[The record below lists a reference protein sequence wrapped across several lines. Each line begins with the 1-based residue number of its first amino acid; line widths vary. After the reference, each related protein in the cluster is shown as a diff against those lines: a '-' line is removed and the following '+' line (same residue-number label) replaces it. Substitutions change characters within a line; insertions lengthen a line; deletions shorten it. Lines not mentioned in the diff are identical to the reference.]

1 MNLSYLS
8 SGGLGEKKELE
19 RDKFETRFTSTYN
32 ENQEQIIYDYFRVVP
47 TLRTHKFYLS
57 FTFVLYYYRISK
69 NPVAFEQRP
78 RSRCCSKKSSETESS
93 SIPNNSLPKG
103 NIRLYDYNLK

>member
-1 MNLSYLS
+1 MK
-8 SGGLGEKKELE
+8 KKELE

-47 TLRTHKFYLS
+47 TLRTHKFYIS

-78 RSRCCSKKSSETESS
+78 RSRCCSKKVRKQKVLPFQTILYQRETSDCM
-93 SIPNNSLPKG
+93 I
-103 NIRLYDYNLK
+103 II